1 MTSQELKQALVNR
14 KPVIFKRVNGDR
26 LEYAYISGIIYR
38 MKNGKLDVSAEK
50 KRYRT
55 SAFATP
61 SNTFTGIRTR
71 TVMKILQKQSG
82 T

>member
-38 MKNGKLDVSAEK
+38 MKNGKLDVSAELMDK
-50 KRYRT
+50 SFHSVT
-55 SAFATP
+55 IVSP
-61 SNTFTGIRTR
+61 SQVSYLN
-71 TVMKILQKQSG
+71 KEE
-82 T
+82 